1 MILYIFLLI
10 VTSVYSQQVAIYKE
24 RTSGR
29 CGDSGGGWGYI
40 TSAAACGAGGA
51 ALVPS
56 ARFVTSENEN
66 FANSIYPSGCFILGS
81 LYFNTDNTNVA
92 CKSYTKCVCTLT
104 CPPGTYQ
111 DQSGQSSC
119 EICAS
124 GTYSTVGASSCS
136 YSSNTCPAGTYASGI
151 AACTNCASGT
161 YSTGGAAACVSC
173 ASDTYSTVGASSCSY
188 SANTC
193 PAGTYASGT
202 AACDSCA
209 IGTYSTVGASSC
221 SYSDNTCP
229 AGTYASGTAACDS
242 CASDTYSTVG
252 ASSCSYSANTCPAG
266 TYASGT
272 AACDSCASGTYST
285 GGEAVCDSCPP
296 GKYNDQTQR
305 TAEADCKTCA
315 SGTVS
320 MGGASRCLVEGC
332 NYKAANNY
340 NSSADIDDGS
350 CTFGCRLSRVAGRP
364 TSLENCSAV
373 DLLKIKDLY
382 QNNHTLDAV
391 KNSLEG
397 NITVLKAEKVA
408 LEAEKVAIEVEKVA
422 LVAEKLALEE
432 VHTTFKNSPDD
443 LRQAYIDL
451 NQCL

>member
-1 MILYIFLLI
+1 M
-10 VTSVYSQQVAIYKE
+10 
-24 RTSGR
+24 
-29 CGDSGGGWGYI
+29 
-40 TSAAACGAGGA
+40 
-51 ALVPS
+51 
-56 ARFVTSENEN
+56 
-66 FANSIYPSGCFILGS
+66 
-81 LYFNTDNTNVA
+81 
-92 CKSYTKCVCTLT
+92 
-104 CPPGTYQ
+104 
-111 DQSGQSSC
+111 
-119 EICAS
+119 
-124 GTYSTVGASSCS
+124 
-136 YSSNTCPAGTYASGI
+136 
-151 AACTNCASGT
+151 
-161 YSTGGAAACVSC
+161 
-173 ASDTYSTVGASSCSY
+173 
-188 SANTC
+188 
-193 PAGTYASGT
+193 
-202 AACDSCA
+202 
-209 IGTYSTVGASSC
+209 
-221 SYSDNTCP
+221 
-229 AGTYASGTAACDS
+229 
-242 CASDTYSTVG
+242 
-252 ASSCSYSANTCPAG
+252 
-266 TYASGT
+266 
-272 AACDSCASGTYST
+272 
-285 GGEAVCDSCPP
+285 CDSCPS

>member
-40 TSAAACGAGGA
+40 TSAAACGAGAA

-209 IGTYSTVGASSC
+209 
-221 SYSDNTCP
+221 
-229 AGTYASGTAACDS
+229 
-242 CASDTYSTVG
+242 
-252 ASSCSYSANTCPAG
+252 
-266 TYASGT
+266 
-272 AACDSCASGTYST
+272 SGTYST
-285 GGEAVCDSCPP
+285 GGEAVCDSCPS